1 MDPTSLKFDIILDD
15 KDFKSK
21 INADIELAR
30 RLNEAVSKSLNLNNF
45 TQAATQTAKA
55 TEKVTT
61 ATKATTE
68 AQKGVQVAIEKSAR
82 SLSTGSGS
90 LTRAWLRFSATM
102 WSVISVVRLFVRTIG
117 SAIKNI
123 SNFQQANANLATIMQ
138 VSRNDIEVL
147 TNDALMLG
155 RTTEWT
161 ASQVTE
167 LQTALAKLGYNIPQ
181 IRNMQASVL
190 QFATAVGA
198 KLPEA
203 ANLAGASL
211 RMFGMR
217 SSETQKAL
225 EILTAATNKSALDFE
240 KLKVSLPYVGA
251 IAHSIG
257 MDIAQT
263 ASLLG
268 VLTNAGLESSRAG
281 TGLRQVLLELSKQNG
296 KLQTAMGGN
305 IKTFDDFVN
314 GLQAMRDRG
323 LQAGEA
329 TKLVSTRASSALLI
343 LANGVDDIRRLNE
356 EVRDTDGLLKTI
368 QADRLNTLHGSTLL
382 LKSAWEGLIQT
393 FRDSAGPMKDIV
405 DWLTKIVRATSLAA
419 GRANR
424 VAQGT
429 DEIIG
434 SDELTKQF
442 KQMYEDLVSGDM
454 SPEEAQKKVKEK
466 MQEYLESFRRGLI
479 AMQKQ
484 GYKETPLRRFLYDS
498 PLTGIFMRESTMG
511 RGRAANE
518 QVEAMENT
526 FDAVGDYM
534 TNRAKEDGEIAAQN
548 FLEKWRMIFDAQ
560 GANAAREAMSKVE
573 GYENIKSQV
582 EQYIAS
588 GGASGAND
596 RGKGKSADEIQR
608 ELINGLKD
616 EANFLRKLL
625 DDYKKLEPYLGEE
638 GAAAKMAEVFGEG
651 DYSKEGIE
659 RGILDITA
667 ALRGMGK
674 EGKDAAQDI
683 EQSMG
688 LDVVS
693 QVVKQLEKDKKA
705 AEKAEKAME
714 KYQAT
719 VRKWM
724 GEDFNLSGTGFE
736 FDVNK
741 VFSDFN
747 TKVGAVQ
754 EKYIKAVGEAK
765 AAHEGDAEA
774 IRVET
779 ERLMALRDAEIAYER
794 VKSQESLNDLAE
806 SYLKDQYFLRGISM
820 DHLSSLSLKQ
830 LSTLKNELKDIQREA
845 LQMRNEFSGIEGF
858 LGSLGMSIDTL
869 TEDDLESLKDK
880 LPEST
885 IELIRMSKAIKD
897 TGLTF
902 DVLTDK
908 IQSAIE
914 KGLKNLDEEE
924 KKSIGRLAKYAAGQV
939 LELANAFGELGKAT
953 GDAGLV
959 ETAEALS
966 NIGEIVKGVSAG
978 AQAGGAM
985 GAIIGGIVGLWSVLL
1000 KIEAEYA
1007 KFEKQVRMLQED
1019 ARHSNQLGRLSVENI
1034 FGDNGLQKIRE
1045 ANELIGEAGE
1055 KISRFGDIS
1064 VKVGKYNIFEK
1075 EWWINLSAAVNK
1087 EYSNFNRYSN
1097 LLEKM
1102 ERDGYKIFDDNGI
1115 LDEKML
1121 EAAKELYPEME
1132 EEINAVLNAVKE
1144 YNSAIQSIEDV
1155 GKSIVGSVVSSLTDQ
1170 IVDSWWEAGQAALDY
1185 NDILG
1190 DVAKGYARLIVQETL
1205 MKAAFDDDRQKA
1217 FIEALKGGD
1226 AGKAMSIVEGAMQAT
1241 VDMLPVV
1248 NEALQVLEPYRL
1260 MSSEGSDTNSVG
1272 SGIKSI
1278 TEETA
1283 GLLASYI
1290 NAIRAD
1296 VSYMRGMQE
1305 KGWAVIESF
1314 GLSLPTL
1321 NDYIA
1326 QIAATNFD
1334 MSQDTRSILSE
1345 LRSVIGS
1352 PGTSGMVVRVESF

>member
-102 WSVISVVRLFVRTIG
+102 WSVISVVRLFARTIG

-138 VSRNDIEVL
+138 VSRNEIEVL

-343 LANGVDDIRRLNE
+343 LANGVDDIRRLND

-429 DEIIG
+429 EDVIG

-442 KQMYEDLVSGDM
+442 KQMYEDLVGGDM

-484 GYKETPLRRFLYDS
+484 GYKETPLRRFLYNS
-498 PLTGIFMRESTMG
+498 PLTGIFLRDSTMG
-511 RGRAANE
+511 MGRAANE

-560 GANAAREAMSKVE
+560 GAKAARDAMSKVE
-573 GYENIKSQV
+573 GYENIKLQV
-582 EQYIAS
+582 EDYIAA
-588 GGASGAND
+588 GGAAGAND

-625 DDYKKLEPYLGEE
+625 GDYQKLEPYLGEE

-651 DYSKEGIE
+651 DYSKESIE

-674 EGKDAAQDI
+674 EGKEAAQDI

-688 LDVVS
+688 LDMVS

-724 GEDFNLSGTGFE
+724 SEDFNLSGTGFE

-765 AAHEGDAEA
+765 AAHEGDASA
-774 IRVET
+774 IEEET
-779 ERLMALRDAEIAYER
+779 KKLLALRDAEIEYER
-794 VKSQESLNDLAE
+794 ARSQESLNDLAE

-820 DHLSSLSLKQ
+820 DNLSRLSLKQ
-830 LSTLKNELKDIQREA
+830 LSTLKNELREIGSEA
-845 LQMRNEFSGIEGF
+845 LKMRNEFSGLEGF
-858 LGSLGMSIDTL
+858 LGSLGMSLDTL

-897 TGLTF
+897 TGITF

-924 KKSIGRLAKYAAGQV
+924 KKSIARFARYAAKEV
-939 LELANAFGELGKAT
+939 LELAEAFGELGDAIGDSNLSDAAEGIQQLGTFASDVIKGYESGGVYGALFGAVFSLGKTVLGAMAEEAKRDAELAEKIKEADSAFKDAVDKKYLSESESIFGTNQMDKVRRNFELLKKYRGIAEDFEKEMRDFLGESFSYWYGDENVIEKLKADI
-953 GDAGLV
+953 DAGLITG
-959 ETAEALS
+959 EYAEEASRAIEKYKEAL
-966 NIGEIVKGVSAG
+966 EEVE
-978 AQAGGAM
+978 
-985 GAIIGGIVGLWSVLL
+985 SVM
-1000 KIEAEYA
+1000 
-1007 KFEKQVRMLQED
+1007 Q
-1019 ARHSNQLGRLSVENI
+1019 SV
-1034 FGDNGLQKIRE
+1034 
-1045 ANELIGEAGE
+1045 
-1055 KISRFGDIS
+1055 FGDIAS
-1064 VKVGKYNIFEK
+1064 
-1075 EWWINLSAAVNK
+1075 SAA
-1087 EYSNFNRYSN
+1087 E
-1097 LLEKM
+1097 
-1102 ERDGYKIFDDNGI
+1102 
-1115 LDEKML
+1115 
-1121 EAAKELYPEME
+1121 
-1132 EEINAVLNAVKE
+1132 
-1144 YNSAIQSIEDV
+1144 
-1155 GKSIVGSVVSSLTDQ
+1155 SIVDRWV
-1170 IVDSWWEAGQAALDY
+1170 EAGDAALDY
-1185 NDILG
+1185 ADILD
-1190 DVAKGYARLIVQETL
+1190 DVARRYAKMLVESSILDKVLNKEEADRVADMFINGRADDAMAAIASDMEAIAGMEPLFSQIL
-1205 MKAAFDDDRQKA
+1205 SAFDPYFDRS
-1217 FIEALKGGD
+1217 GG
-1226 AGKAMSIVEGAMQAT
+1226 
-1241 VDMLPVV
+1241 
-1248 NEALQVLEPYRL
+1248 
-1260 MSSEGSDTNSVG
+1260 SSNSSG

-1278 TEETA
+1278 TEDTA

-1296 VSYMRGMQE
+1296 VSYMRVMQE
-1305 KGWAVIESF
+1305 KGLVVIEAF
-1314 GLSLPTL
+1314 GQSLPTL

>member
-1 MDPTSLKFDIILDD
+1 MDPTSLKFDVILDD

-190 QFATAVGA
+190 QFATAVSA

-419 GRANR
+419 SRANR

-429 DEIIG
+429 KDVMG
-434 SDELTKQF
+434 SDELTKRFNQRF
-442 KQMYEDLVSGDM
+442 EDLLERGVT
-454 SPEEAQKKVKEK
+454 PEEAAETVRGEMQKWLNGAYGELSK
-466 MQEYLESFRRGLI
+466 Q
-479 AMQKQ
+479 QKQ
-484 GYKETPLRRFLYDS
+484 GYRETAFTRYLYDN
-498 PLTGIFMRESTMG
+498 PLTGYFMRKGVMG

-518 QVEAMENT
+518 QVEAVENSI
-526 FDAVGDYM
+526 DAVNDYM
-534 TNRAKEDGEIAAQN
+534 TTRAAEEGEIAAQAY
-548 FLEKWRMIFDAQ
+548 LEQWKATFDAE
-560 GANAAREAMSKVE
+560 GAEAARKAMSGVV

-582 EQYIAS
+582 EAYIAS
-588 GGASGAND
+588 GGEAGAND

-651 DYSKEGIE
+651 DYSKESIE

-724 GEDFNLSGTGFE
+724 SEDFNLSGTGFE

-779 ERLMALRDAEIAYER
+779 ERLMALRDAEIAYQR

-830 LSTLKNELKDIQREA
+830 LSTMKKELREIGSEA
-845 LQMRNEFSGIEGF
+845 LKMRNEFSGLEGF
-858 LGSLGMSIDTL
+858 LGSLGMSLDTL

-897 TGLTF
+897 TGITF

-924 KKSIGRLAKYAAGQV
+924 KKSIARFARYAAREV
-939 LELANAFGELGKAT
+939 LELAKAFGELGDAIGDSNMENAADSIQQLGTFASDVIKGYESGGAYGAMFGALFSLGKTILGGMAEDAKRDAEIAQKVKDAEIAFNDAVDKRYLSESDSIFGSSKMDKFRRNLELLNKYRGIANDFERGMREFLGESFSYFYGDENVLDKLKADI
-953 GDAGLV
+953 DAGLV
-959 ETAEALS
+959 TGDAAEEASLAIEKYRDALK
-966 NIGEIVKGVSAG
+966 EVE
-978 AQAGGAM
+978 
-985 GAIIGGIVGLWSVLL
+985 SVM
-1000 KIEAEYA
+1000 
-1007 KFEKQVRMLQED
+1007 Q
-1019 ARHSNQLGRLSVENI
+1019 SV
-1034 FGDNGLQKIRE
+1034 
-1045 ANELIGEAGE
+1045 
-1055 KISRFGDIS
+1055 FGDIAS
-1064 VKVGKYNIFEK
+1064 
-1075 EWWINLSAAVNK
+1075 SAA
-1087 EYSNFNRYSN
+1087 E
-1097 LLEKM
+1097 
-1102 ERDGYKIFDDNGI
+1102 
-1115 LDEKML
+1115 
-1121 EAAKELYPEME
+1121 
-1132 EEINAVLNAVKE
+1132 
-1144 YNSAIQSIEDV
+1144 
-1155 GKSIVGSVVSSLTDQ
+1155 SIVDRWV
-1170 IVDSWWEAGQAALDY
+1170 EAGDAALDY
-1185 NDILG
+1185 ADILD
-1190 DVAKGYARLIVQETL
+1190 DVARRYAKMLVESSILDKVLNKEEADRVADMFINGRTDEAMAAIASDMEAIAGMEPLFSQIL
-1205 MKAAFDDDRQKA
+1205 SAFDPYFDRS
-1217 FIEALKGGD
+1217 GG
-1226 AGKAMSIVEGAMQAT
+1226 
-1241 VDMLPVV
+1241 
-1248 NEALQVLEPYRL
+1248 
-1260 MSSEGSDTNSVG
+1260 SSNSSG
-1272 SGIKSI
+1272 SGIKSMS
-1278 TEETA
+1278 EDTA
-1283 GLLASYI
+1283 NLLASYV

-1296 VSYMRGMQE
+1296 VSYMRVMQE